1 MLLNSKKLFAVI
13 LILTALPLLFS
24 GCASDTPEETVETT
38 AEAVETPKNYIIIL
52 PQSATAKITESAN
65 GLAESMSK
73 LLGKTPDIIKE
84 NRLDGEVKN
93 DPSSFFILIGMTDF
107 SQTADVYEDLPYGA
121 QTVTSK
127 QNTLIIGG
135 WFEDATVAAINSS
148 KKLISEWAS
157 NGRLDIPTDFVKT
170 VVLDDTL
177 CALPKLDGQKP
188 SDAVDCGDGAMMM
201 IFKSSKKAYDSYLQS
216 LPEAEFR
223 QYAEN
228 SIGNILFST
237 SENGTYALHTVS
249 YTGTGET
256 RLIIEPL
263 RKSALAPLPT
273 VETSTETPVTLTQIG
288 LNQSGGESD
297 YAGMSYL
304 YHLDDG
310 SFIVIDGG
318 YARDE
323 DARRLYN
330 CMKKQTADGEKIVIA
345 AWIFT
350 HGHADHAGCFM
361 NFTNLYLNEVTVER
375 FIYNDPCAEQRNIT
389 GDAPYYR
396 QNQIEMQKYSGAVI
410 HKAHPGQVYAIRN
423 ALVTIYY
430 TLELYA
436 PKDLEYYN
444 DCSIVFSV
452 EAGCHKTMFL
462 GDISENVSTLIASLY
477 RNELDCDLLQVA
489 HHGFAGGTAPLYQY
503 LAPSHLLWPSS
514 DNVYETRVTAD
525 RFSTLTAS
533 AKTDNCYV
541 AGYRIITLLLDHQM
555 GIVKLSEE

>member
-1 MLLNSKKLFAVI
+1 MLLNSKKLSTVI
-13 LILTALPLLFS
+13 LILTALLVIYS
-24 GCASDTPEETVETT
+24 GCAPDTPEETSETT
-38 AEAVETPKNYIIIL
+38 VEAAEAPKNYIIVL
-52 PQSATAKITESAN
+52 PQSATTKITESAN
-65 GLAESMSK
+65 GLAESMAD

-84 NRLDGEVKN
+84 NRLDDGIKN
-93 DPSSFFILIGMTDF
+93 DPSAFFILIGMTDF
-107 SQTADVYEDLPYGA
+107 LQTADVYKELPYGA

-127 QNTLIIGG
+127 QNALIIGG
-135 WFEDATVAAINSS
+135 WYEDATVSAINSS

-157 NGRLDIPTDFVKT
+157 NGQLDIPTDFVKT
-170 VVLDDTL
+170 VELDDTL
-177 CALPKLDGQKP
+177 CALPKLAGEKP

-201 IFKSSKKAYDSYLQS
+201 IFKSSKESYDSYLQY
-216 LPEAEFR
+216 LPKAGFR

-228 SIGNILFST
+228 SIGNIHFST
-237 SENGTYALHTVS
+237 SENGTYALHTVC
-249 YTGTGET
+249 YIATGET

-273 VETSTETPVTLTQIG
+273 PETSTERLVTLTQIG
-288 LNQSGGESD
+288 LNKSGGESD

-304 YHLDDG
+304 YRLDDG

-330 CMKKQTADGEKIVIA
+330 CMINQTANGEKIVIA
-345 AWIFT
+345 AWILT

-396 QNQIEMQKYSGAVI
+396 QNRIEMQKYPDAVI

-423 ALVTIYY
+423 ALITIYY

-452 EAGCHKTMFL
+452 EAGGHKTIFL
-462 GDISENVSTLIASLY
+462 GDISENVSPLIASLY
-477 RNELDCDLLQVA
+477 RDELNCDLLQVA

-541 AGYRIITLLLDHQM
+541 AGYRIITLLLDRQM